1 MQKRIQAF
9 TNRLTLTERFTLVSL
24 VVLVVGMVGIGA
36 WVSNEIEAGVVNRTG
51 ATNALFVN
59 SFVAPHLQSLS
70 EGGSLSREEK
80 WELSQLLRDTSFG
93 QQIVAF
99 KVWDL
104 TGLVLYSTDEVTT
117 GQRFELDDELQRAAH
132 GYVSSELSNLDE
144 PENAPQRAISPRLQE
159 TYSPVRLSGTNQII
173 AVAEFYQRVEGLE
186 REMAVARQRSWLVV
200 GGAMLLIYVLLVYF
214 VSTVDRTIRRQQYAL
229 NDQVNRLTELLA
241 QNRELDERVRRAA
254 ARTTAINERFLR
266 RISAELHDGP
276 IQELA
281 LALLRMDDV
290 LASAEQCASPDCGL
304 HHTDHLAVVKRS
316 LEHSL
321 KETRAL
327 AAGMGVPELDPLS
340 PADILRRVVRAHE
353 QKTSSKVTLNAG
365 RLPDKA
371 VLPVKITL
379 YRLVQ
384 EALRNAY
391 QHAGGIGQQVNVRA
405 EAGWLEIEI
414 ADGGPGFDSSLRNGD
429 TEHLG
434 LIGMRERVE
443 SLGGRFRIESQP
455 GNGTRVI
462 AWLPLQVAGSLV
474 GT

>member
-1 MQKRIQAF
+1 
-9 TNRLTLTERFTLVSL
+9 
-24 VVLVVGMVGIGA
+24 
-36 WVSNEIEAGVVNRTG
+36 
-51 ATNALFVN
+51 
-59 SFVAPHLQSLS
+59 
-70 EGGSLSREEK
+70 
-80 WELSQLLRDTSFG
+80 
-93 QQIVAF
+93 
-99 KVWDL
+99 
-104 TGLVLYSTDEVTT
+104 
-117 GQRFELDDELQRAAH
+117 
-132 GYVSSELSNLDE
+132 
-144 PENAPQRAISPRLQE
+144 
-159 TYSPVRLSGTNQII
+159 LSGTNQII
-173 AVAEFYQRVEGLE
+173 AIAEFYQRVEGLE
-186 REMAVARQRSWLVV
+186 REMTLARQRSWLVV
-200 GGAMLLIYVLLVYF
+200 GGAMLFSYVLLVVF
-214 VSTVDRTIRRQQYAL
+214 VSSVDRTIRRQQRAL

-241 QNRELDERVRRAA
+241 QNRELDERVRRAS

-290 LASAEQCASPDCGL
+290 LASAEQCASPGCGL
-304 HHTDHLAVVKRS
+304 HNTDHLSVVKRS

-327 AAGMGVPELDPLS
+327 AAGMGVPELDHLS

-353 QKTSSKVTLNAG
+353 QKTSTKVTLNAG
-365 RLPDKA
+365 KLPDKA

-391 QHAGGIGQQVNVRA
+391 HHAAGIGQQVHVRA
-405 EAGWLEIEI
+405 DAAWLDIEI
-414 ADGGPGFDSSLRNGD
+414 SDAGPGFESSVRNGD

-443 SLGGRFRIESQP
+443 SLGGRFGIESQP
-455 GNGTRVI
+455 GKGTRVI
-462 AWLPLQVAGSLV
+462 ARLPLGVAESLA

>member
-1 MQKRIQAF
+1 MLQKILTF
-9 TNRLTLTERFTLVSL
+9 TTRLTLTRRFTLVSL

-51 ATNALFVN
+51 ATTALFVN

-70 EGGSLSREEK
+70 EGGTLTREER
-80 WELSQLLRDTSFG
+80 WELSQLLRDTAFG

-104 TGLVLYSTDEVTT
+104 TGMVLYSTDDVTT
-117 GQRFELDDELQRAAH
+117 GQRFEIDDELQRAAH
-132 GYVSSELSNLDE
+132 GYVSSELSSLEE
-144 PENAPQRAISPRLQE
+144 PENAPQRAISSRLLE

-200 GGAMLLIYVLLVYF
+200 GGAMLFIYVLLVVF
-214 VSTVDRTIRRQQYAL
+214 VSSVDRTIRRQQHAL
-229 NDQVNRLTELLA
+229 NNQVNRLTELLA

-276 IQELA
+276 IQDLA
-281 LALLRMDDV
+281 LALLRLDDV
-290 LASAEQCASPDCGL
+290 VASAEKCVNLGCEL
-304 HHTDHLAVVKRS
+304 YHNDHLVVVKRS

-327 AAGMGVPELDPLS
+327 AAGMGVPELDHLS
-340 PADILRRVVRAHE
+340 PAEILRRAIRAHE
-353 QKTSSKVTLNAG
+353 QKTSSKVTLNIG
-365 RLPDKA
+365 KLPDQV

-384 EALRNAY
+384 EGLRNAY
-391 QHAGGIGQQVNVRA
+391 HHAGGIGQQVHVRA
-405 EAGWLEIEI
+405 EAGRLDIEI
-414 ADGGPGFDSSLRNGD
+414 VDAGPGFDSLLANGE

-443 SLGGRFRIESQP
+443 SLGGHFRIESQP
-455 GNGTRVI
+455 GKGTRVI
-462 AWLPLQVAGSLV
+462 AALPLQVEGSLV
-474 GT
+474 GP